1 MRKAIGDMSLTNVQ
15 SAENELYWSQPQNL
29 ANLVRCQS
37 LARRYSVR
45 KEFNQVRDLHKS
57 SLFESQITK
66 LQAQARGVLARK
78 ALEDK
83 RIMFEN
89 AEEWIINVC
98 YASSFYITIDSD

>member
-1 MRKAIGDMSLTNVQ
+1 MSLINVQ

-29 ANLVRCQS
+29 ANLIRCQS

-98 YASSFYITIDSD
+98 YASSFIS